1 MLNLIMLLCFKNK
14 DKQKN
19 LLRNNRVVSDIH
31 LQWPFELSSSCQVG
45 RCSNGRQS
53 KLLEDKGFA

>member
-1 MLNLIMLLCFKNK
+1 MLNLIKLLCFKNK

-19 LLRNNRVVSDIH
+19 LLRNNRVVSDIL

-45 RCSNGRQS
+45 RCSNGRYV
-53 KLLEDKGFA
+53 